1 MLPLAVLLTVASIPA
16 RTWVTSVATDDALY
30 YPVVARN
37 IVSGLGSTYDG
48 LTQTNGYHPLWCWL
62 QIPIAAVFRSADMM
76 TFLWFV
82 KLLIAATV
90 GSALVVW
97 ARLLLRV
104 TGCSWMTATFTV
116 LLGAY
121 PWSVF
126 TLYGGMETA
135 LVVLLMGVCL
145 TLALRLF
152 AMRTAASAFLFGAA
166 LAACF
171 LARLDSVFFVG
182 LLGLAALVRIGSDLR
197 LQAMWIAP
205 AVAFVTPYLIWNT
218 IEFGGPMPVSGMRKT
233 VSDPDIGRQFSRFLD
248 KFAEPKFEKFVDL
261 VHPVGAVLLGLATV
275 AALWLLRARIAG
287 TVRLL
292 GILWLLP
299 AAATVHLL
307 YTVVFMTEAHVSWYQ
322 YAEYLSAFL
331 AASVLVSAAAAG
343 LSGLKAGAL
352 IKWLPFGAV
361 YAAVL
366 AVLVSS
372 AVSDLP
378 KPTNLGNYEA
388 GIWARDHLQPKELR
402 FGMIDPGVFRIASG
416 FDTVALNGLA
426 GDRRMMM
433 LYRDR
438 SIAEIIPSYD
448 IDYVVVF
455 AAEKDVRMI
464 PPEYVAYR
472 SQPVD
477 RHLLGQGRIMIVKP
491 EYWNGKKAFGPF
503 R

>member
-1 MLPLAVLLTVASIPA
+1 MWLVSLAI
-16 RTWVTSVATDDALY
+16 DDALY
-30 YPVVARN
+30 YPVIARN
-37 IVSGLGSTYDG
+37 IVRGLGSTYDG

-62 QIPIAAVFRSADMM
+62 QIPIAAVFRNADTM

-90 GSALVVW
+90 GTALAVW

-104 TGCSWMTATFTV
+104 TGCPWMTATFTV

-135 LVVLLMGVCL
+135 LVVLLMGMTL

-152 AMRTAASAFLFGAA
+152 AVRTAASAFLFGTT

-171 LARLDSVFFVG
+171 LARLDSVFFVV
-182 LLGLAALVRIGSDLR
+182 LLGLAVLLRIGSDLR
-197 LQAMWIAP
+197 TQAMWVAP
-205 AVAFVTPYLIWNT
+205 AVAFVAPYLIWNT
-218 IEFGGPMPVSGMRKT
+218 VKFGGPMPVSGMRKT
-233 VSDPDIGRQFSRFLD
+233 VSDPDIGQQVSNFLD
-248 KFAEPKFEKFVDL
+248 KFAQPKFEKIVGL
-261 VHPVGAVLLGLATV
+261 IHPVGAVLFAFAIV
-275 AALWLLRARIAG
+275 AALLMLRARIAA
-287 TVRLL
+287 TVRSL
-292 GILWLLP
+292 GILWVLP
-299 AAATVHLL
+299 AAATLHLL
-307 YTVVFMTEAHVSWYQ
+307 YAVIFMTEAHVNWYQ
-322 YAEYLSAFL
+322 YAEYLTAFL

-343 LSGLKAGAL
+343 LGDLNLGSR

-366 AVLVSS
+366 AMLVSN
-372 AVSDLP
+372 AASDLR
-378 KPTNLGNYEA
+378 KPTNLGNYQA
-388 GIWARDHLQPKELR
+388 GIWAREHLQPKELR

-416 FDTVALNGLA
+416 FDTVALNALA

-433 LYRDR
+433 LHRDR
-438 SIAEIIPSYD
+438 NKAEIVRSYD

-455 AAEKDVRMI
+455 AVEKDVPTI
-464 PPEYVAYR
+464 PAEYVVYR
-472 SQPVD
+472 SPPVE
-477 RHLLGQGRIMIVKP
+477 RYQVGQGRIMIVKP
-491 EYWNGKKAFGPF
+491 EYWNGKRVFGPF